1 MLKGWTLTDLHC
13 DQCRSTPLMR
23 EPAGQAQAA
32 GRAPIQ
38 FCAACDGRPDEYPQQ
53 PPQPERPSAVLTPE
67 SPSTPPAHNAAVARA
82 DPDAAADAISELML
96 KGYSLLGTNCP
107 DPACAGIP
115 LVGYPRRNGEADGR
129 RLCVSCGTRYV
140 DEKDVESSGLRL
152 QNTQQS
158 QPQQPQP
165 QASSAPRSDHPPPG
179 LLFGSAAPAPS
190 SNDAG
195 GESPRSRMRR
205 EMYEQG
211 AAMNA
216 ALEKSQK
223 EAEAAQKAAADPHNP
238 MNEQVIGPISQHH
251 YPEDE
256 QLVGPVPPRRAAPS
270 TSRASRTTYRAS
282 TSSHAAP
289 TTSHSRPPFVAAEHR
304 TDGDGKFRVVL
315 ISSGSVA
322 SVKIPLI
329 VDKLKAANVEVQV
342 VATQASLHFFDKT
355 EVEASGTNV
364 WTDEDEWS
372 DWKKIG
378 DPILHIELRRWA
390 DLIAVVPTS
399 ADMLAKLAG
408 GICDSLATSLLRA
421 TPQTTPVILCPAMN
435 TVMYEHPL
443 TSRQEAFVRA
453 VLGYYILGPQGAGKL
468 ACGDV
473 GAGKMTE
480 WNEIADAII
489 AAGKVYKKSGGDS
502 AKLVAAIRKGAV
514 EGLPELEPIDEELLR
529 VELPQKTI
537 FEVSWRQAS
546 STKGDAPTAARS
558 EAATATS
565 TRRRHHHHHRRG
577 STASADSR
585 RSSSQPS
592 VLSTLLQ
599 PLIALLKWCMFP
611 FLLALHILFTISS
624 VLLRLFQSSPP
635 SLPEL
640 EKPAPEHIALIL
652 VPGKGDRRETAE
664 RYVESVR
671 RGVQW
676 AADWGTPVLS
686 VWDGEGYGVRHHGAI
701 SASLLSLPPS
711 PPSSDD
717 GEYELR
723 TVRGI
728 RPDGTADMG
737 ESSVLETVYVN
748 TASGPKTVTVIF
760 LPPSA
765 GEVIT
770 RLTQRYA
777 ADGVPPD
784 SVTESLLDNDIKAEL
799 GLPSDPDLVI
809 VHHLT
814 PPGFFRG
821 LLPRPAPELHGF
833 PAWSLRI
840 SEIYH
845 HPPTLPF
852 YVPFVGSLLQNS
864 PLAIFRKLGNVFP
877 SRDEAGVL
885 NEQAWE
891 GAQNAWERVEQRRGK

>member
-23 EPAGQAQAA
+23 EPAGQAAAA
-32 GRAPIQ
+32 GRSPIQ
-38 FCAACDGRPDEYPQQ
+38 FCAACDGRPDDYAQ
-53 PPQPERPSAVLTPE
+53 PSQDLPERPTSILTPE
-67 SPSTPPAHNAAVARA
+67 SPSTPPSHNTATARA

-96 KGYSLLGTNCP
+96 KGYSLLGENCP

-115 LVGYPRRNGEADGR
+115 LVGYPRRNGEPDPR

-152 QNTQQS
+152 AHQN
-158 QPQQPQP
+158 QPQSRP
-165 QASSAPRSDHPPPG
+165 QAQAPAYHADQVPPPG
-179 LLFGSAAPAPS
+179 MLFGSAAPAPS
-190 SNDAG
+190 STDAG

-211 AAMNA
+211 AAINA
-216 ALEKSQK
+216 ALAQK
-223 EAEAAQKAAADPHNP
+223 QKDAEAAQQAGSDRHNP
-238 MNEQVIGPISQHH
+238 QNEQVIGPISQDR
-251 YPEDE
+251 DE
-256 QLVGPVPPRRAAPS
+256 PLVGPAPSRRAAPVS
-270 TSRASRTTYRAS
+270 N
-282 TSSHAAP
+282 HA
-289 TTSHSRPPFVAAEHR
+289 RPPFVAADHR

-329 VDKLKAANVEVQV
+329 VDKLKSSPKVEVQV
-342 VATQASLHFFDKT
+342 VATQASLHFFDKE
-355 EVEASGTNV
+355 EVESKGTNV
-364 WTDEDEWS
+364 WVDADEWS

-390 DLIAVVPTS
+390 DLIVVVPTS

-421 TPQTTPVILCPAMN
+421 TPSTTPVILCPAMN

-443 TSRQEAFVRA
+443 TSRQQAFVRA
-453 VLGYYILGPQGAGKL
+453 VLGYYILGPQQGGKL

-480 WNEIADAII
+480 WTEIASAII
-489 AAGKVYKKSGGDS
+489 AAGETFKKVGGDG
-502 AKLVAAIRKGAV
+502 AKLATAIRKGNV
-514 EGLPELEPIDEELLR
+514 DGLPELEPIDDELLR
-529 VELPQKTI
+529 VELPQKSL
-537 FEVSWRQAS
+537 FESRWREAS
-546 STKGDAPTAARS
+546 ATKPASTAARS
-558 EAATATS
+558 EAAPPS
-565 TRRRHHHHHRRG
+565 GRHHHHNHQRHG
-577 STASADSR
+577 STASAGSSR
-585 RSSSQPS
+585 GTRRTRPS
-592 VLSTLLQ
+592 
-599 PLIALLKWCMFP
+599 ALKALFEPVAQVLKWSMFP
-611 FLLALHILFTISS
+611 FLLALHVLFTLSS
-624 VLLRLFQSSPP
+624 IVLRLFQSSPP

-640 EKPAPEHIALIL
+640 EKPAPEHVALIL
-652 VPGKGDRRETAE
+652 VPGKGDRREIAD

-671 RGVQW
+671 RAVQW
-676 AADWGTPVLS
+676 AADWGTPLLS
-686 VWDGEGYGVRHHGAI
+686 IWDGEGYGVRHHGAI
-701 SASLLSLPPS
+701 TASLHSLPPS
-711 PPSSDD
+711 PPSSED
-717 GEYELR
+717 EYELR
-723 TVRGI
+723 TVHGV
-728 RPDGTADMG
+728 RPDGTPDMDDT
-737 ESSVLETVYVN
+737 SVIETVYVN
-748 TASGPKTVTVIF
+748 TASGPKTVTVVF

-770 RLTQRYA
+770 RITQRYA
-777 ADGVPPD
+777 ESGVQPD
-784 SVTESLLDNDIKAEL
+784 SVTEALLDNDIKAEL
-799 GLPSDPDLVI
+799 GLPTDPDLVI
-809 VHHLT
+809 VHHLS

-864 PLAIFRKLGNVFP
+864 PLAIFRKLGNFFP